1 METILLQK
9 LSIVWEIFII
19 DMGQDLVS
27 RINGNWISTFDGQI
41 NYTSFHSVY
50 LYVSWNLFSSVCWY
64 NCVYWWLHVYSFSA
78 RLCKSVLCLCGGRE
92 SVDGLEGH
100 SSVLREV
107 RCSLLTLDQ
116 KGQLIVSKDK
126 KKKRV
131 IHVPSI
137 YLFTYTLYIY

>member
-107 RCSLLTLDQ
+107 RCSLLTLDR
-116 KGQLIVSKDK
+116 KGQLIVCKDK
-126 KKKRV
+126 NRE
-131 IHVPSI
+131 ILVPPI
-137 YLFTYTLYIY
+137 YLFMYTLHIY